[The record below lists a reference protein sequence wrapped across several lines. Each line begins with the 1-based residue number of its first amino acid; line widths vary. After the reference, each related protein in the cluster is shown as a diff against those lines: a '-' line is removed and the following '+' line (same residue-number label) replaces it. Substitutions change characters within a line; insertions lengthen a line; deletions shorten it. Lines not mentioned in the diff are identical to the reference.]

1 MSALKTY
8 HVKHI
13 LLKHLYESEDVLR
26 KLKAGSSF
34 DEMAQRF
41 SQCPSAPKS
50 GDLGVLRLG
59 QADED
64 FEEASLALNTG
75 EQSAKP
81 IRTKFGYHLIWRL
94 E

>member
-13 LLKHLYESEDVLR
+13 LLKHLYEAEDVLR
-26 KLKAGSSF
+26 KLKAGSTF

-41 SQCPSAPKS
+41 SQCPSASKS

-59 QADED
+59 QADEA
-64 FEEASLALNTG
+64 FEEASLALKIG

-81 IRTKFGYHLIWRL
+81 IRTKYGHHLIWRL